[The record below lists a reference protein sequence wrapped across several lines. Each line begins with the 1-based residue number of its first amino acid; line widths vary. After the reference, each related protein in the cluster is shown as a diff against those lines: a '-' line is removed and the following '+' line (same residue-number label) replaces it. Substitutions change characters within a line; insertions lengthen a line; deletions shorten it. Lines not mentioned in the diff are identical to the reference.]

1 MRWNKEKEMSEKTWV
16 LFDVYSYKHLDTSS
30 ALQLIITAWVNQ
42 CTIKVCSLEYRW
54 FLTDRLWAAA
64 AAAMEWTNNP
74 NMVLALNALRNLL
87 QQQLPLYLMMKSVQT
102 VAIYVRFLESHRNT
116 AASFA
121 DVGDGQ
127 SSPEFL
133 VI

>member
-1 MRWNKEKEMSEKTWV
+1 
-16 LFDVYSYKHLDTSS
+16 
-30 ALQLIITAWVNQ
+30 
-42 CTIKVCSLEYRW
+42 
-54 FLTDRLWAAA
+54 
-64 AAAMEWTNNP
+64 
-74 NMVLALNALRNLL
+74 MVFALNALRNLL

-102 VAIYVRFLESHRNT
+102 VAIYVRFLESHRHA
-116 AASFA
+116 AASHA